1 MVMAD
6 RVCIVSGGN
15 SGIGFELCRGMADAG
30 FHVVMVSRG
39 AERGQPALEKLQ
51 AEFGDSVEMMLCDM
65 SDLGNISKLHAEFSA
80 KFDRL
85 DVLLNNAGAMWG
97 RREKTAQGHEMTF
110 GVNHLGYFVMA
121 QTFLP
126 LLKATEGSRIINTAS
141 EAHRMANLKLKNP
154 NWENK
159 YYSQWRT
166 YGNSKLCNILFTREL
181 ARKLEGTGI
190 TTHCFHP
197 GVVRTRFGSGSSGP
211 MRLFWP
217 LFRVFMINS
226 KKGASTGLHLA
237 LSEDAA
243 TTTGEYWVRSKRNRG
258 NRHARNDSNASRLW
272 EVSEEML
279 NE

>member
-1 MVMAD
+1 MVN

-15 SGIGFELCRGMADAG
+15 SGIGFELCRGMANAG

-39 AERGQPALEKLQ
+39 KERGAPALKKLE

-65 SDLGNISKLHAEFSA
+65 SDLANISKLHAEFSA

-97 RREKTAQGHEMTF
+97 RRERTVQGHEMTF
-110 GVNHLGYFVMA
+110 GVNHLGYFVMTK
-121 QTFLP
+121 TFLP
-126 LLKATEGSRIINTAS
+126 LLKATEGSRIINTSS
-141 EAHRMANLKLKNP
+141 EAHRMANLNLKNL
-154 NWENK
+154 NSEKK
-159 YYSQWRT
+159 YYSQWQT

-181 ARKLEGTGI
+181 ARKLVGTGV

-197 GVVRTRFGSGSSGP
+197 GVVRTRFGSGSRGP

-217 LFRVFMINS
+217 LFRPFMINS
-226 KKGASTGLHLA
+226 RKGASTGLHLA
-237 LSEDAA
+237 LSEDAVKS
-243 TTTGEYWVRSKRNRG
+243 TGEYWIRSKRNQG

-272 EVSEEML
+272 EVTEEML
-279 NE
+279 NV

>member
-1 MVMAD
+1 
-6 RVCIVSGGN
+6 
-15 SGIGFELCRGMADAG
+15 MADAG

-65 SDLGNISKLHAEFSA
+65 SDLDNISKLHAEFTA

-97 RREKTAQGHEMTF
+97 RREKPAQGHEMTF

-141 EAHRMANLKLKNP
+141 EAHRMANLKLKNR
-154 NWENK
+154 NWEKK

-166 YGNSKLCNILFTREL
+166 YGNSKLCNILLSIFH
-181 ARKLEGTGI
+181 KL
-190 TTHCFHP
+190 
-197 GVVRTRFGSGSSGP
+197 SSCY
-211 MRLFWP
+211 FIS
-217 LFRVFMINS
+217 F
-226 KKGASTGLHLA
+226 
-237 LSEDAA
+237 
-243 TTTGEYWVRSKRNRG
+243 
-258 NRHARNDSNASRLW
+258 
-272 EVSEEML
+272 
-279 NE
+279 

>member
-1 MVMAD
+1 MIR

-39 AERGQPALEKLQ
+39 AERGQPALDKLK

-65 SDLGNISKLHAEFSA
+65 SDLANISKLHADFTA

-110 GVNHLGYFVMA
+110 GVNHLGYFVMT

-126 LLKATEGSRIINTAS
+126 LLKATESSRIINTAS

-154 NWENK
+154 NWEKK

-197 GVVRTRFGSGSSGP
+197 GIVRTRFGSGSRGP
-211 MRLFWP
+211 MRLFLP
-217 LFRVFMINS
+217 LFRQLMINS
-226 KKGASTGLHLA
+226 TKGASTGLHLA
-237 LSEDAA
+237 LSDDAA
-243 TTTGEYWVRSKRNRG
+243 TSTGEYWVRSKRNSG
-258 NRHARNDSNASRLW
+258 NRHARNDTNASRLW
-272 EVSEEML
+272 DVSEKML
-279 NE
+279 ND

>member
-1 MVMAD
+1 MAD

-51 AEFGDSVEMMLCDM
+51 AEFGNSVEMMLCDM
-65 SDLGNISKLHAEFSA
+65 SDLGNISKLHAEFTA

-141 EAHRMANLKLKNP
+141 EAHRMANLKLDDP
-154 NWENK
+154 NREKK

-217 LFRVFMINS
+217 LFRIFMINS

-243 TTTGEYWVRSKRNRG
+243 SSTGEYWVRSKRNRG
-258 NRHARNDSNASRLW
+258 NRHARNDSKARRLW
-272 EVSEEML
+272 EVSEDML